1 MMFEQITEKLDGIF
15 KKVTGRGYLSEKNVS
30 EAAREIRM
38 ALLEADVNYKV
49 AKKFV
54 ADVER
59 EAVGREVTKS
69 ITPGQQF
76 VKVVRDSMIELL
88 GGVREDLSFAGN
100 PPAVILLA
108 GLQGSGKTTFA
119 GKLALYLR
127 KKGKKPL
134 LVAADVHRP
143 AAKRQLEVLADS
155 IKMPFFTSESSA
167 EKIAKEAI
175 GRARENMLDVMIV
188 DTAGRLQIDD
198 ELMKELEEVKKA
210 SFPNE
215 VLFIAD
221 AMTGQEALNV
231 AKEFHQRVD
240 LTGAALTKMDG
251 DARGGAAMSLK
262 GALGIPI
269 KFIGIGEKLSDL
281 EEFHPDR
288 IASRIL
294 GMGDIVSLVE
304 KAQEAV
310 DVEEARKLEKKLR
323 KESFTF
329 EDFLSQLHQL
339 KKMGPLQNLLDM
351 VPGLGK
357 QLKGVEVDDRGLVRI
372 EAIVNSM
379 TKKERLQPAI
389 IDGSRRKRIAAGSGT
404 SIQEVNQLLKQF
416 GQMQKMIKKVSRM
429 GIPKGFPL

>member
-1 MMFEQITEKLDGIF
+1 MFEQITEKLDGIF
-15 KKVTGRGYLSEKNVS
+15 KKVTGRGYLSEKNIA
-30 EAAREIRM
+30 EASKEIRM

-54 ADVER
+54 ADVEQ
-59 EAVGREVTKS
+59 EALGREVTKS

-76 VKVVRDSMIELL
+76 VKVVMDSMVQLL
-88 GGVREDLSFAGN
+88 GGSREDLSFAGT
-100 PPAVILLA
+100 PPSVILLA

-127 KKGKKPL
+127 KKGKNPL
-134 LVAADVHRP
+134 LVAADTHRP
-143 AAKRQLEVLADS
+143 AAKKQLEVLAES
-155 IKMPFFTSESSA
+155 IKMPFYTSESSA

-175 GRARENMLDVMIV
+175 EHAREHMLDVAIV
-188 DTAGRLQIDD
+188 DTAGRLQIDN
-198 ELMKELEEVKKA
+198 ELMVELEDVKKA
-210 SFPNE
+210 SSPNE
-215 VLFIAD
+215 VLLIAD

-231 AKEFHQRVD
+231 AREFHQRVG
-240 LTGAALTKMDG
+240 LTGASLTKMDG

-304 KAQEAV
+304 KAQETV
-310 DVEEARKLEKKLR
+310 DIEEAKKLEKKLR

-329 EDFLSQLHQL
+329 EDFLSQLRQL
-339 KKMGPLQNLLDM
+339 KKMGPLQNLLEM
-351 VPGLGK
+351 IPGLGK

-379 TKKERLQPAI
+379 TRKERQQPAI
-389 IDGSRRKRIAAGSGT
+389 IDGSRRKRIAAGSGA
-404 SIQEVNQLLKQF
+404 SVQEVNQLLKQF

-429 GIPKGFPL
+429 GMPKGFPL

>member
-1 MMFEQITEKLDGIF
+1 MFEQITEKLDGIF
-15 KKVTGRGYLSEKNVS
+15 KKVTGRGYLSEKNIS
-30 EAAREIRM
+30 EAAKEIRM

-54 ADVER
+54 ADVEQ
-59 EAVGREVTKS
+59 EALGREVTKS

-76 VKVVRDSMIELL
+76 VKVVRDSMVDLL
-88 GGVREDLSFAGN
+88 GGTREDLSFAGT
-100 PPAVILLA
+100 PPTVILLA

-134 LVAADVHRP
+134 MVAADIHRP
-143 AAKRQLEVLADS
+143 AAKKQLQVLADS
-155 IKMPFFTSESSA
+155 IKIPFYTSESSA
-167 EKIAKEAI
+167 ERIAKEAI
-175 GRARENMLDVMIV
+175 GHAREKMLDVIIV

-198 ELMKELEEVKKA
+198 DLMKELEEVKNA
-210 SFPNE
+210 SSPNE

-231 AKEFHQRVD
+231 ASEFHRRVG
-240 LTGAALTKMDG
+240 LTGASLTKMDG
-251 DARGGAAMSLK
+251 DARGGAAMSVK

-269 KFIGIGEKLSDL
+269 KFIGTGEKLSDL

-304 KAQEAV
+304 KAQETV
-310 DVEEARKLEKKLR
+310 DFEEAKKLEKKLR

-339 KKMGPLQNLLDM
+339 KKMGPLQNLLEM
-351 VPGLGK
+351 IPGLGK
-357 QLKGVEVDDRGLVRI
+357 QLKGVEVDDKGLVRI

-389 IDGSRRKRIAAGSGT
+389 IDGSRRKRIATGSGT

-429 GIPKGFPL
+429 GMPKGFPI

>member
-1 MMFEQITEKLDGIF
+1 MFEQITEKLDGIF
-15 KKVTGRGYLSEKNVS
+15 KKVTGRGYLSEKNIS
-30 EAAREIRM
+30 EAAKEIRM

-59 EAVGREVTKS
+59 EALGREVTKS

-76 VKVVRDSMIELL
+76 VKVVKDSMVELL
-88 GGVREDLSFAGN
+88 GGTREDLSFAGTA
-100 PPAVILLA
+100 PTVILLA

-127 KKGKKPL
+127 KKGKQPL
-134 LVAADVHRP
+134 LVAADIHRP
-143 AAKRQLEVLADS
+143 AAKKQLQVLADS
-155 IKMPFFTSESSA
+155 IKIPFYTSDSSA
-167 EKIAKEAI
+167 QKIAKEAI
-175 GRARENMLDVMIV
+175 GHSRENMLDVMIV

-210 SFPNE
+210 SSPNE

-231 AKEFHQRVD
+231 AKEFHQRVG
-240 LTGAALTKMDG
+240 LTGASLTKMDG
-251 DARGGAAMSLK
+251 DARGGAAMSVK

-269 KFIGIGEKLSDL
+269 KFIGTGEKLSDL

-304 KAQEAV
+304 KAQETV
-310 DVEEARKLEKKLR
+310 DFEEAKKLEKKLR

-339 KKMGPLQNLLDM
+339 KKMGPLQNILEM
-351 VPGLGK
+351 IPGLGK
-357 QLKGVEVDDRGLVRI
+357 QLKGVEVDDKGLVRI

-379 TKKERLQPAI
+379 TKKERLQPGI

-429 GIPKGFPL
+429 GMPKGFPI

>member
-1 MMFEQITEKLDGIF
+1 MFEQITEKLDGIF
-15 KKVTGRGYLSEKNVS
+15 KKVTGRGYLSEKNIT

-49 AKKFV
+49 ARKFV
-54 ADVER
+54 ADIER

-76 VKVVRDSMIELL
+76 VKVVRDSMVGLL
-88 GGVREDLSFAGN
+88 GGSREDLSFAGN
-100 PPAVILLA
+100 PPTVILLT

-134 LVAADVHRP
+134 MVAADTHRP
-143 AAKRQLEVLADS
+143 AAKKQLEVLAES
-155 IKMPFFTSESSA
+155 IQMPFYTSESSA
-167 EKIAKEAI
+167 EKIAKKAI
-175 GRARENMLDVMIV
+175 GHARENMLDVVIV
-188 DTAGRLQIDD
+188 DTAGRLQIDN
-198 ELMKELEEVKKA
+198 ELMKELEDVKKA
-210 SFPNE
+210 SSPNE

-231 AKEFHQRVD
+231 AKEFHGRVG

-251 DARGGAAMSLK
+251 DARGGAAMSVK

-269 KFIGIGEKLSDL
+269 KFIGTGEKLSDL

-304 KAQEAV
+304 KAQETV
-310 DVEEARKLEKKLR
+310 DIEEAKKLEKKLR
-323 KESFTF
+323 KNSFTF

-339 KKMGPLQNLLDM
+339 KKMGPLQNLLEM
-351 VPGLGK
+351 IPGLGR

-379 TKKERLQPAI
+379 TKKERLQPSI

-416 GQMQKMIKKVSRM
+416 SQMQKMIKKVSRM
-429 GIPKGFPL
+429 GMPKGFPI

>member
-1 MMFEQITEKLDGIF
+1 MFEQITEKLDGIF
-15 KKVTGRGYLSEKNVS
+15 KKVTGRGYLSEKNIT

-49 AKKFV
+49 ARKFV
-54 ADVER
+54 ADIER

-76 VKVVRDSMIELL
+76 VKVVRDSMVGLL
-88 GGVREDLSFAGN
+88 GGSREDLSFAGN
-100 PPAVILLA
+100 PPTVILLT

-134 LVAADVHRP
+134 MVAADTHRP
-143 AAKRQLEVLADS
+143 AAKKQLEVLAES
-155 IKMPFFTSESSA
+155 IQMPFYTSESSA
-167 EKIAKEAI
+167 EKIAKKAI
-175 GRARENMLDVMIV
+175 GHARENMLDVVIV
-188 DTAGRLQIDD
+188 DTAGRLQIDN
-198 ELMKELEEVKKA
+198 ELMKELEDVKKA
-210 SFPNE
+210 SSPNE

-231 AKEFHQRVD
+231 AKEFHGRVG

-251 DARGGAAMSLK
+251 DARGGAAMSVK

-269 KFIGIGEKLSDL
+269 KFIGTGEKLSDL

-304 KAQEAV
+304 KAQETV
-310 DVEEARKLEKKLR
+310 DIEEAKKLEKKLR
-323 KESFTF
+323 KNSFTF

-339 KKMGPLQNLLDM
+339 KKMGPLQNLLEM
-351 VPGLGK
+351 IPGLGK

-379 TKKERLQPAI
+379 TKKERLQPSI

-416 GQMQKMIKKVSRM
+416 SQMQKMIKKVSRM
-429 GIPKGFPL
+429 GMPKGFPI

>member
-1 MMFEQITEKLDGIF
+1 MFEQITEKLDGIF
-15 KKVTGRGYLSEKNVS
+15 RKFTGKGYLSEKNIA
-30 EAAREIRM
+30 EAAKEIRM

-54 ADVER
+54 ADVEK
-59 EAVGREVTKS
+59 EALGREVTRS

-76 VKVVRDSMIELL
+76 VKVVRDSMVGLL
-88 GGVREDLSFAGN
+88 GGIREDLSFAGN

-127 KKGKKPL
+127 KKNKRPL
-134 LVAADVHRP
+134 LVAADTHRP
-143 AAKRQLEVLADS
+143 AAKKQLEVLADS
-155 IKMPFFTSESSA
+155 IRMPFYTSESSA

-175 GRARENMLDVMIV
+175 GYARENMLDAAII

-198 ELMKELEEVKKA
+198 ELMKELEEVKK
-210 SFPNE
+210 SSSPNE
-215 VLFIAD
+215 ILFVAD

-231 AKEFHQRVD
+231 AREFQDRVG

-269 KFIGIGEKLSDL
+269 KFIGTGEKLADL

-310 DVEEARKLEKKLR
+310 DIEAAKKLEKKLR

-339 KKMGPLQNLLDM
+339 KKMGPLQNLLEM
-351 VPGLGK
+351 IPGLGK
-357 QLKGVEVDDRGLVRI
+357 HLKGVEVDDRGLERI

-379 TKKERLQPAI
+379 TKKERLQPGI

-404 SIQEVNQLLKQF
+404 NVQEVNQLLRQF
-416 GQMQKMIKKVSRM
+416 GQMQKRIKKVSRM
-429 GIPKGFPL
+429 GISKGFPI